1 MRAIV
6 LSIGDEILCGDCV
19 DTNSSWLCARFA
31 ERGVQVCEVL
41 QIPDDRERIADA
53 FRSASVRCDVIVSSG
68 GLGPTPD
75 DLTSAGLADLAWRRW

>member
-6 LSIGDEILCGDCV
+6 LSIGDELLCGDCV

-41 QIPDDRERIADA
+41 QIPDDRKRIADA
-53 FRSASVRCDVIVSSG
+53 FRSASAAATSTAAPASPRRRTRSRRSRRRCCG
-68 GLGPTPD
+68 
-75 DLTSAGLADLAWRRW
+75 R